1 MTFKEVL
8 NKFRT
13 QSFTEKEKG
22 TKFEHLMKRWLLTDP
37 RFNQLTHVWLW
48 EEFPCKKDFGGN
60 DTGIDLVA
68 KTELGDYWA
77 IQCKCYAET
86 ATIDKPKVD
95 TFISTSSRTFKN
107 EVTFQTT
114 RFSNRIWI
122 STTDKWNSNAEEAIK
137 NQDPPV
143 TRISLVEL
151 NTSPVNW
158 ERLLKGIEG
167 VDALAEGKKPFEH
180 QLKAISKASE
190 YFKDHDRGKLIMAC
204 GTGKTYTSL
213 LIAQTL
219 LNNHGLVLFMVPSIA
234 LLGQSL
240 NAWFADADKPI
251 KAVCIC
257 SDSKVSRK
265 MQQADNIQDSI
276 VDLAYPASTDPKIIA
291 QQLVAYRNHDGMVV
305 VFSTYQSIDAVTEA
319 QNKVLELTNGEYG
332 KFDFIVCDE
341 AHRTTGVKLSN
352 SADESN
358 FIKIHSNDNV
368 QGSKRLYM
376 TATPRLYGEGARA
389 KAAQNDYILCSMDDP
404 NLYGEEFYRVPFSY
418 AVNNGLLTDYKVLV
432 LTVNE
437 TDIPDNIRADIKEG
451 QHSELNFDD
460 TSKLIG
466 VISGLSKMIKGDGGK
481 TWANDPRMMHRA
493 VAFCSKIGEKSEP
506 GTSKNV
512 AYLLPRISSQYKA
525 SLIDKQR
532 AHAVTIAARH
542 VDGSMNSSQRNADL
556 AWLAEESDDPRKCRV
571 ICNVRCLSEGVD
583 VPSLDAVLFL
593 APRNSQVDVVQ
604 SVGRVMRN
612 FRKGK
617 ADEKKYGYIIIP
629 IVVPQDMSAEAALN
643 DNERF
648 KVVWN
653 TLNALRSH
661 DDRFNAIVQ
670 SISLNKN
677 RPDVITVGGVGFG
690 NAHDRQDEQ
699 DAKQISDAEIA
710 KQLEIKFGELQNGIY
725 AKLVEKC
732 GDRLYWENWSKQVG
746 VIAQKFIERIAR
758 LIETGKY
765 KKKFNNYLKGL
776 QKNLNPSIDRG
787 QAIEMLAQHMITQ
800 PIFDALF
807 KEYNFVENNAVSRSM
822 QSMIDLLKE
831 EAFEKDT
838 EVLTNFYQSVRDN
851 VGQIDNL
858 EGKQT
863 IIKNIYEKFFK
874 GAFPKTVEQLGI
886 VYTPVECVD
895 FIINSVDSILKTEFN
910 SALTNENVHILDPF
924 TGTGTFITRL
934 LQSGLIKPE
943 DMERKY
949 LHEIHCNEIVLL
961 AYYIADVNIESVFH
975 EITHRK
981 EYLNYDGICLTDTFQ
996 LAEPEHNTL
1005 FTEYFRENEEIRDR
1019 LRDIPIRVI
1028 IGNPPYSAGQKSAND
1043 NAQNQDYP
1051 VLGQRITDTY
1061 AKHSSANLN
1070 KALYDSYIKAFRW
1083 ASDRIPKDEGGIVAF
1098 ISNGSWL
1105 DGNAQDGMRR
1115 CLEEEFTSIYVL
1127 NLRGN
1132 QRTSGELSRKEGGKI
1147 FGGGS
1152 RTPISITILVKN
1164 PAKSGKATIYY
1175 HDIGDYLTR
1184 EQKLKMVRD
1193 FRSIASKK
1201 LEWQVIEPNDKG
1213 DWINQRD
1220 GVFDNLIPLF
1230 PEKKFDINSH
1240 SFFIPYSLGIATNK
1254 DNFLYN
1260 SSRNRLVEIVSTMI
1274 DFFNN
1279 QSKLFK
1285 ENPSHE
1291 LEYDPTKIVW
1301 TDLFQKAAKEGQYF
1315 RLDEQKLC
1323 ESLYRPFFKQNF
1335 IYQKELVQRTYQQ
1348 LKLFPNTSVDNLLI
1362 CVSGIGVTKPF
1373 SCIITSYL
1381 PDLETI
1387 GKSQCFPM
1395 YYYEENKNKVLNLF
1409 EQNQQDY
1416 ICRDGISDWILKE
1429 VRSRY
1434 GGTKSITKE
1443 SIFYYVYGLLHSQDY
1458 RTRFADDLKKS
1469 LPRIP
1474 IVDRVEDF
1482 IAFERAGRQLAD
1494 LHLNYDKF
1502 DGKTVEFPDYVVV
1515 DHPTP
1520 PARGSEE
1527 EYAFYAVERDVKMQF
1542 QKVRDKAGKLFADK
1556 STIIFNPRIHI
1567 RNIPAQAY
1575 DYIVNGKSAI
1585 EWVIERYQITVD
1597 SASQIKNDPND
1608 WSREHGNPEYILDV
1622 LLSVI
1627 DLSVKTVNIINSL
1640 PHLSLAGN
1648 TANRKAESSSTLVL
1662 YDDNDNDKDFSRQR
1676 IAYLYDQ
1683 IADHDI
1689 WSLKEIITKEI
1700 DKSGYHFDTITQVHT
1715 KTKGCSESTSSSISD
1730 TKSEGNSSV
1739 ETTGGIGSDGNTWD
1753 ILKELGLVQAEDS
1766 FVEEIEDDA
1775 DINFDDGSI
1784 DDEEAFELQHSIWDD
1799 SSIAFCGG
1807 GYESDSSENKPIT
1820 NPGHFVEDPESGEI
1834 KWVEDSESY
1843 TSDENESIDTD
1854 ILELERKYRTAADT
1868 GSDSAAVRSQKS
1880 ILDQY
1885 YQDYLLYS
1893 STSNDVSAIINLCR
1907 EYIGL
1912 YQNKV
1917 LQILQSK
1924 QRISKSILDII
1935 QIIAP
1940 AMAQHFSGLP
1950 AMAIVAA
1957 LTVVLKNQLFKS

>member
-22 TKFEHLMKRWLLTDP
+22 TKFERLMKRWLLTDP
-37 RFNQLTHVWLW
+37 RFNTLTQVWLW
-48 EEFPCKKDFGGN
+48 EEFPCKNDFGGT

-77 IQCKCYAET
+77 IQCKCYAED
-86 ATIDKPKVD
+86 ATIDKPAVD
-95 TFISTSSRTFKN
+95 SFLATSSRTFKD
-107 EVTFQTT
+107 ELTFQTT

-122 STTDKWNSNAEEAIK
+122 STTNKWGPNAEEAIK

-143 TRISLVEL
+143 SRISLVDL

-158 ERLLKGIEG
+158 ERLFKGLEG
-167 VDALAEGKKPFEH
+167 EDALAEGKKPFKH
-180 QLKAISKASE
+180 QLEAISKANE
-190 YFKDHDRGKLIMAC
+190 YYKDHDRGKLIMAC

-213 LIAQTL
+213 LITQTL
-219 LNNHGLVLFMVPSIA
+219 LESHGLVLFMVPSIA

-257 SDSKVSRK
+257 SDSKASRQ
-265 MQQADNIQDSI
+265 MINADIGGDSA
-276 VDLAYPASTDPKIIA
+276 VDLALPASTDAKSIA
-291 QQLVAYRNHDGMVV
+291 RQLMAYRKHDGLVV
-305 VFSTYQSIDAVTEA
+305 VFSTYQSIDAVSAA
-319 QNKVLELTNGEYG
+319 QRKILDMTDGEYG
-332 KFDFIVCDE
+332 IFDFIVCDE

-352 SADESN
+352 AADESN

-368 QGSKRLYM
+368 NGRKRLYM

-389 KAAQNDYILCSMDDP
+389 KAAQNDYILCSMDDV
-404 NLYGEEFYRVPFSY
+404 NLYGEEFYRVNFSY
-418 AVNNGLLTDYKVLV
+418 AVTNGLLTDYKVLV

-437 TDIPDNIRADIKEG
+437 TDIPDNIRADIKDG

-466 VISGLSKMIKGDGGK
+466 VISGLSKIVKGDGGK
-481 TWANDPRMMHRA
+481 TWANDPRMMRRA
-493 VAFCSKIGEKSEP
+493 VAFCSAIGNESKP

-512 AYLLPRISSQYKA
+512 ASLLPRITAQYED
-525 SLIDKQR
+525 SLTPEQR
-532 AHAVTIAARH
+532 AHTVTIAARH

-556 AWLAEESDDPRKCRV
+556 AWLAEESEDPRECRV

-612 FRKGK
+612 FRKGEVG
-617 ADEKKYGYIIIP
+617 EKKYGYIIIP
-629 IVVPQDMSAEAALN
+629 IVVPQDTSAEAALN

-653 TLNALRSH
+653 ILNALRSH

-670 SISLNKN
+670 SISLNKK
-677 RPDVITVGGVGFG
+677 RPDVITIGGVGFG
-690 NAHDRQDEQ
+690 NGSQDHQDQQ
-699 DAKQISDAEIA
+699 DAQQISDAEIA

-758 LIETGKY
+758 LIEAGKY
-765 KKKFNNYLKGL
+765 KTEFDNYLKGL

-838 EVLTNFYQSVRDN
+838 EVLTSFYESVRTN

-895 FIINSVDSILKTEFN
+895 FIIRSVDKILKDEFN

-975 EITHRK
+975 EITQRK

-1028 IGNPPYSAGQKSAND
+1028 IGNPPYSVGQKSAND

-1051 VLGQRITDTY
+1051 VLDQRIADTY
-1061 AKHSSANLN
+1061 AAGTNATN
-1070 KALYDSYIKAFRW
+1070 KNSLYDSYIKAFRW

-1098 ISNGSWL
+1098 ISNAGWL
-1105 DGNAQDGMRR
+1105 DGNAFDGMRR

-1132 QRTSGELSRKEGGKI
+1132 ARTSGEQRRKERDNV
-1147 FGGGS
+1147 FGEGT
-1152 RTPISITILVKN
+1152 RTPVSITILVKN

-1184 EQKLKMVRD
+1184 EKKLKMVRD
-1193 FRSIASKK
+1193 FRSIGSKK
-1201 LEWQVIEPNDKG
+1201 LVWQVIEPNDKG

-1220 GVFDNLIPLF
+1220 GIFDNLIPIGDKDD
-1230 PEKKFDINSH
+1230 KKNKET
-1240 SFFIPYSLGIATNK
+1240 FFLPIYGRGIG
-1254 DNFLYN
+1254 
-1260 SSRNRLVEIVSTMI
+1260 SSRDAWAYNFSVDLVNLNMKKSIA
-1274 DFFNN
+1274 FFNS
-1279 QSKLFK
+1279 QCDKYADVLK
-1285 ENPSHE
+1285 TNPQMRVE
-1291 LEYDPTKIVW
+1291 DFIDTDATKISW
-1301 TDLFQKAAKEGQYF
+1301 SRAFRNDLAKNKKQSYS
-1315 RLDEQKLC
+1315 DC
-1323 ESLYRPFFKQNF
+1323 TAIALYRPFQ
-1335 IYQKELVQRTYQQ
+1335 YQHLYYDKRVLNDVGPIFSM
-1348 LKLFPNTSVDNLLI
+1348 FPNKDAENLVICTSSIGDN
-1362 CVSGIGVTKPF
+1362 KPF
-1373 SCIITSYL
+1373 SVLITDKI
-1381 PDLETI
+1381 PDLHLVGTT
-1387 GKSQCFPM
+1387 QCFPL
-1395 YYYEENKNKVLNLF
+1395 YYYEENKNKVRNLF
-1409 EQNQQDY
+1409 EQDQQDY
-1416 ICRDGISDWILKE
+1416 IRRDGITDWILKE

-1434 GGTKSITKE
+1434 GGIKSITKE

-1474 IVDRVEDF
+1474 IVERVEDF
-1482 IAFERAGRQLAD
+1482 IAFERAGRRLAE

-1502 DGKTVEFPDYVVV
+1502 DKVKFEDTSHIQVNLKAD
-1515 DHPTP
+1515 P
-1520 PARGSEE
+1520 PKSLEE
-1527 EYAFYAVERDVKMQF
+1527 EYDLFAIDRNFKMQF
-1542 QKVRDKAGKLFADK
+1542 LKERDSKGRLVVNK
-1556 STIIFNPRIHI
+1556 SIILFNPRITI
-1567 RNIPAQAY
+1567 KRIPLKAY
-1575 DYIVNGKSAI
+1575 EYVVNGKSAI
-1585 EWVIERYQITVD
+1585 EWIMERYQYSTD
-1597 SASQIKNDPND
+1597 NASHILNDPND
-1608 WSREHGNPEYILDV
+1608 WAREHNQPRYIYNL

-1627 DLSVKTVNIINSL
+1627 ELSCNTVYATFKLPRISFEPKLRPQKTIFINDDDGDVPPVVLETNEDISKLKDLDSSKCSIYILDNGIKTEITDLLHSSSKTINS
-1640 PHLSLAGN
+1640 
-1648 TANRKAESSSTLVL
+1648 
-1662 YDDNDNDKDFSRQR
+1662 DNDESKSDNEK
-1676 IAYLYDQ
+1676 
-1683 IADHDI
+1683 
-1689 WSLKEIITKEI
+1689 I
-1700 DKSGYHFDTITQVHT
+1700 DPQKLFWKH
-1715 KTKGCSESTSSSISD
+1715 
-1730 TKSEGNSSV
+1730 
-1739 ETTGGIGSDGNTWD
+1739 
-1753 ILKELGLVQAEDS
+1753 LVA
-1766 FVEEIEDDA
+1766 
-1775 DINFDDGSI
+1775 
-1784 DDEEAFELQHSIWDD
+1784 
-1799 SSIAFCGG
+1799 
-1807 GYESDSSENKPIT
+1807 
-1820 NPGHFVEDPESGEI
+1820 
-1834 KWVEDSESY
+1834 
-1843 TSDENESIDTD
+1843 ESIDSKRKAYNDFLQEETRKAKQSIFTSAYDTLIKLFSLSEKPKIEGLSD
-1854 ILELERKYRTAADT
+1854 I
-1868 GSDSAAVRSQKS
+1868 QKKGHSSPTYKKEINS
-1880 ILDQY
+1880 ILRKNDDQTREEL
-1885 YQDYLLYS
+1885 DKHVDLL
-1893 STSNDVSAIINLCR
+1893 
-1907 EYIGL
+1907 
-1912 YQNKV
+1912 
-1917 LQILQSK
+1917 
-1924 QRISKSILDII
+1924 
-1935 QIIAP
+1935 
-1940 AMAQHFSGLP
+1940 
-1950 AMAIVAA
+1950 
-1957 LTVVLKNQLFKS
+1957 LKNYQGKKPKKEKITQIFDVTQLYFDTFHPEMVEIIEEYPDTAKMSALISTYIVPYVSEKVSGVGVWVTTLLVTLYIYIIVLRFLPPKHNQEDDV

>member
-13 QSFTEKEKG
+13 KSFTPKEKG

-151 NTSPVNW
+151 STSPVNW
-158 ERLLKGIEG
+158 ELLLKGIEG
-167 VDALAEGKKPFEH
+167 EDALAEGKKPFEH

-190 YFKDHDRGKLIMAC
+190 YFEDHDRGKLIMAC

-219 LNNHGLVLFMVPSIA
+219 LENRGLVLFMVPSIA

-358 FIKIHSNDNV
+358 FIKIHSNNNV
-368 QGSKRLYM
+368 QGTKRLYM

-437 TDIPDNIRADIKEG
+437 TDIPDNIRADIKDG

-525 SLIDKQR
+525 SLSDKQR
-532 AHAVTIAARH
+532 AHTVSIAARH

-800 PIFDALF
+800 PIFDTLF

-822 QSMIDLLKE
+822 QSMINLLKE

-1028 IGNPPYSAGQKSAND
+1028 IGNPPYSVGQKSAND

-1051 VLGQRITDTY
+1051 ALDQRIADTY
-1061 AKHSSANLN
+1061 AAGTNATN
-1070 KALYDSYIKAFRW
+1070 KNSLYDSYVKAFRW

-1098 ISNGSWL
+1098 ISNAGWL
-1105 DGNAQDGMRR
+1105 DGNAFDGMRR
-1115 CLEEEFTSIYVL
+1115 CLENEFTSIYVL

-1193 FRSIASKK
+1193 FRSIASRK
-1201 LEWQVIEPNDKG
+1201 LEWQVIEPNEKG

-1220 GVFDNLIPLF
+1220 GIFDNLIPLF
-1230 PEKKFDINSH
+1230 PESKFDLNAESFFSINSN
-1240 SFFIPYSLGIATNK
+1240 GAKTQR
-1254 DNFLYN
+1254 DAWAYN
-1260 SSRNRLVEIVSTMI
+1260 SSSVEVSSVGKNSIDHYNRS
-1274 DFFNN
+1274 
-1279 QSKLFK
+1279 
-1285 ENPSHE
+1285 
-1291 LEYDPTKIVW
+1291 
-1301 TDLFQKAAKEGQYF
+1301 
-1315 RLDEQKLC
+1315 LDELANKKIIEPDFNTNIISWSAGVRSDLKRGTRYNYNQA
-1323 ESLYRPFFKQNF
+1323 EIRQAIYRPFFKQYVF
-1335 IYQKELVQRTYQQ
+1335 WYKPLIERQYRIPAI
-1348 LKLFPNTSVDNLLI
+1348 FPKTNTDNLCI
-1362 CVSGIGVTKPF
+1362 CVSGVGVKKDF
-1373 SCIITSYL
+1373 SCTITDYL
-1381 PDLETI
+1381 PDLEII
-1387 GKSQCFPM
+1387 GKTQCFPL
-1395 YYYEENKNKVLNLF
+1395 YWYEENKNKVLNLF

-1416 ICRDGISDWILKE
+1416 IPRDGITDWILKE

-1434 GGTKSITKE
+1434 GGIKSITKE
-1443 SIFYYVYGLLHSQDY
+1443 SIFYYVYGILHSKDY

-1482 IAFERAGRQLAD
+1482 IAFERAGRQLAE

-1502 DGKTVEFPDYVVV
+1502 DEIEYEETDNVQVKINATSPK
-1515 DHPTP
+1515 
-1520 PARGSEE
+1520 SLEE
-1527 EYAFYAVERDVKMQF
+1527 EYDLFAIDRNFKMQF
-1542 QKVRDKAGKLFADK
+1542 LKKRDYKGKLVVDK
-1556 STIIFNPRIHI
+1556 STILFNPRITI
-1567 RNIPAQAY
+1567 KCIPPKAY
-1575 DYIVNGKSAI
+1575 EYVVNGKSAI
-1585 EWVIERYQITVD
+1585 EWVMERYQFNID

-1608 WSREHGNPEYILDV
+1608 WAREHNQPRYIYNL

-1627 DLSVKTVNIINSL
+1627 ELSCKTVRITNGL
-1640 PHLSLAGN
+1640 PHLVFDSKQKPQQRKSVIITDDKDNKVVIVSDYEEKLKKIEALRQMKGNLFVIDIKDINKEKVDDLFATLTYYTSSQSQTDYIYDKIYRDKIFDDDSKDALRAFNEALLQIEEQERKKRFDNIYESMMKSYDFILKGSKIKKDPYNRIVSDILKLARSRPSEF
-1648 TANRKAESSSTLVL
+1648 NRVI
-1662 YDDNDNDKDFSRQR
+1662 NDNDLEVDLFNALLVLILPYLGQKYDF
-1676 IAYLYDQ
+1676 Y
-1683 IADHDI
+1683 
-1689 WSLKEIITKEI
+1689 
-1700 DKSGYHFDTITQVHT
+1700 
-1715 KTKGCSESTSSSISD
+1715 
-1730 TKSEGNSSV
+1730 
-1739 ETTGGIGSDGNTWD
+1739 
-1753 ILKELGLVQAEDS
+1753 EL
-1766 FVEEIEDDA
+1766 
-1775 DINFDDGSI
+1775 
-1784 DDEEAFELQHSIWDD
+1784 
-1799 SSIAFCGG
+1799 SIAVCVISVLCTF
-1807 GYESDSSENKPIT
+1807 I
-1820 NPGHFVEDPESGEI
+1820 I
-1834 KWVEDSESY
+1834 KYKNREM
-1843 TSDENESIDTD
+1843 
-1854 ILELERKYRTAADT
+1854 RKRNNTRT
-1868 GSDSAAVRSQKS
+1868 
-1880 ILDQY
+1880 
-1885 YQDYLLYS
+1885 
-1893 STSNDVSAIINLCR
+1893 
-1907 EYIGL
+1907 E
-1912 YQNKV
+1912 
-1917 LQILQSK
+1917 
-1924 QRISKSILDII
+1924 
-1935 QIIAP
+1935 
-1940 AMAQHFSGLP
+1940 
-1950 AMAIVAA
+1950 
-1957 LTVVLKNQLFKS
+1957 